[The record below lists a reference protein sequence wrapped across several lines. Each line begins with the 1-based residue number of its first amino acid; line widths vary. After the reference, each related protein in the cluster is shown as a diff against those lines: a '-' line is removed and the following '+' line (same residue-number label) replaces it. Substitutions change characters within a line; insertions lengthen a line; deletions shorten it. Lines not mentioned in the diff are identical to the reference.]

1 MDVLLKGLEQCLAHR
16 RLINIFELMNK
27 AYKQNSSSHTWET
40 GTSLLLAQDRDHES
54 SKWDLS
60 LEHQVVLE

>member
-1 MDVLLKGLEQCLAHR
+1 
-16 RLINIFELMNK
+16 MNK